1 MKPRLNDQE
10 GVEVAQKQRSPIVG
24 PALLG
29 LAALGV
35 ACIWIYVLFAVV
47 APIFR

>member
-1 MKPRLNDQE
+1 
-10 GVEVAQKQRSPIVG
+10 VG

-29 LAALGV
+29 LAALTV
-35 ACIWIYVLFAVV
+35 ACIWIYVLFAVI